1 MLTVRETLSIMPTPI
16 RQVVSDD
23 PPTLTN
29 GKAMPVNGIVPV
41 TTAMLISA

>member
-1 MLTVRETLSIMPTPI
+1 MLTVRETLSMMPTPI
-16 RQVVSDD
+16 KQVVSDD

-29 GKAMPVNGIVPV
+29 GSAIPVKGIAPV

>member
-1 MLTVRETLSIMPTPI
+1 MLTARDTLSMIPTPT

-29 GKAMPVNGIVPV
+29 GKAMPVKGIVPV
-41 TTAMLISA
+41 TTAMLSSA